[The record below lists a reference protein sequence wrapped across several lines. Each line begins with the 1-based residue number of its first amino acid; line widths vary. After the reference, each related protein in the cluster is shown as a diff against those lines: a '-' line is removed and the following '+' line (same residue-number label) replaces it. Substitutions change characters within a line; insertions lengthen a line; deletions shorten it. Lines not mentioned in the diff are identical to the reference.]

1 MNLMFRGW
9 LNIKFNINIDTGEI
23 SCITEPLSKTEDTL
37 LREVLSQNLKIDS
50 APFRQHLVAHLKRLL
65 MRVRDGA
72 IALIKSGDS
81 NLLSKYMY
89 QAVENVSEKKKIIKS
104 IMKLKI

>member
-9 LNIKFNINIDTGEI
+9 LNIKFNINLDTGEI

-72 IALIKSGDS
+72 IGLIKSGDS
-81 NLLSKYMY
+81 NLLGKY

>member
-1 MNLMFRGW
+1 MV
-9 LNIKFNINIDTGEI
+9 KHKVQHKCT
-23 SCITEPLSKTEDTL
+23 CITEPLSKTEDTL

-81 NLLSKYMY
+81 NLLGKY
-89 QAVENVSEKKKIIKS
+89 QAVENVSEKKKIIES
-104 IMKLKI
+104 IMNLKI